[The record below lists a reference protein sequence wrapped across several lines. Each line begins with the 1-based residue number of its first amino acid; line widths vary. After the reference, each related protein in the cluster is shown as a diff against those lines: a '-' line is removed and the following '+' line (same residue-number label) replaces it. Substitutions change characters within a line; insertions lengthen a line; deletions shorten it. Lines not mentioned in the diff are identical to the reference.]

1 MAAIVAGIQ
10 FLLNKFVAL
19 AKYIGDLVKAVFVAF
34 WDICT
39 DLFSW
44 AFDSF
49 LGIAVS
55 ALSVFDFS
63 GLTAYAGAWAGLP
76 AQLLEVLSA
85 IGLSTAVGMIVT
97 ALGIRLML
105 QLIPFTRL
113 GS

>member
-1 MAAIVAGIQ
+1 MGAIVAGLQ
-10 FLLNKFVAL
+10 FLLGKIVAL
-19 AKYIGDLVKAVFVAF
+19 ARYIGDLVKAVFVSL
-34 WDICT
+34 WDMLT
-39 DLFSW
+39 DAVSW
-44 AFDSF
+44 VFDQF

-63 GLTAYAGAWAGLP
+63 ALTAQVGAWAGLP

>member
-1 MAAIVAGIQ
+1 MGAIVAALQYVLG
-10 FLLNKFVAL
+10 KFVAL
-19 AKYIGDLVKAVFVAF
+19 AQYIGDLVKAVFVAF
-34 WDICT
+34 WDMGT
-39 DLFSW
+39 DGFCW
-44 AFDSF
+44 VFDQC

-63 GLTAYAGAWAGLP
+63 GLTSQAGAWAGLP